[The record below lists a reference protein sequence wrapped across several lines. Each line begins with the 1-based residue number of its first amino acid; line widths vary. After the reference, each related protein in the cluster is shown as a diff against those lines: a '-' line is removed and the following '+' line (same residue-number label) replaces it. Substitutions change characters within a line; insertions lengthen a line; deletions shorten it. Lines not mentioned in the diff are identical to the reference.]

1 MGQGHADDGHSA
13 CRTEIVNSG
22 AGVRIASDED
32 VAREVVVETISTN
45 RGRKGYSAHEKAHG
59 TSETSFAR
67 FVLCAERLEPD
78 YD

>member
-32 VAREVVVETISTN
+32 VATEVVVETISTN
-45 RGRKGYSAHEKAHG
+45 RGRNGYSAHEKLTVHLRLA
-59 TSETSFAR
+59 SP
-67 FVLCAERLEPD
+67 VLCYAQNA
-78 YD
+78 